1 MTSEFFKWS
10 FISQEILVNVN
21 RDVARIPLS
30 TGFDVT
36 SAQKLELEQCQSFG
50 EKIHHLHFLPPL
62 FLFRFLFQPLY
73 LSHLQFSNKW
83 RLSHEMYELSQ
94 YKIALDKG
102 IIPPSITTLTTTD
115 PAQWCSPSE
124 WTMSFRKLFFNY
136 YNKWFFK

>member
-1 MTSEFFKWS
+1 MS
-10 FISQEILVNVN
+10 FLNEVLFPRKSLLIWTEMWQGLLFNRIWCNV
-21 RDVARIPLS
+21 S
-30 TGFDVT
+30 TETGAGTVPKRWRKDPSSV
-36 SAQKLELEQCQSFG
+36 
-50 EKIHHLHFLPPL
+50 HFLPPL
-62 FLFRFLFQPLY
+62 SFFRFLFQPLY
-73 LSHLQFSNKW
+73 LIHLQFSNKW

-115 PAQWCSPSE
+115 PAQGCSPSE